1 MATLKELADLVQ
13 GTMVGNP
20 DLLIKGTSTIDDGK
34 PDTITF
40 IGYKK
45 YNQYANI
52 SKASA
57 IIVEDKKLLNLID
70 QFNSKILPAM
80 PVVAKDLIEKYH
92 IPESKDLGSKL
103 KLIEEKWVNNNFQL
117 SSKQIDEIVNH

>member
-1 MATLKELADLVQ
+1 MATLKELAELVH
-13 GTMVGNP
+13 GTIVGDP

-45 YNQYANI
+45 YNQYATV

-57 IIVEDKKLLNLID
+57 IIVEDKKLLDSLNGIVAVSYTHLT
-70 QFNSKILPAM
+70 LPTKA
-80 PVVAKDLIEKYH
+80 
-92 IPESKDLGSKL
+92 
-103 KLIEEKWVNNNFQL
+103 
-117 SSKQIDEIVNH
+117 